1 MAVKTT
7 KIQCNQDVDLR
18 GKADIE
24 GKVTCGNDVEV
35 DGKLTINSAKD
46 LKTKDGSSFGVG
58 GGDVSL
64 NKVNEFV
71 KGDTIISLIDT
82 VSNPWGYGYY
92 TGIMSKIKG
101 KTYQTSPFIF
111 IGLEGTGTDLKPV
124 ALVADSLSSS
134 ASKVEFHVGDY
145 GEWGMVINHN
155 GYTRYLS
162 GEIYYESYH
171 LSFPTK
177 SGTLALKTDI
187 PDMST
192 KQSILYRHTVRI
204 GNNTRKA
211 SLSFMTESEK
221 NTKVDSIQD
230 LIAVFGNTT
239 VGVSGYAYYEAYGYI
254 LLALTVGTDIN
265 TTKVDF
271 IDTAAGESVQ
281 LSFTD
286 IFGTDGFSIT
296 DNVTTM

>member
-18 GKADIE
+18 GKVDVE

-46 LKTKDGSSFGVG
+46 LKTKDGSSIGG

-71 KGDTIISLIDT
+71 NGNTIISLIDT
-82 VSNPWGYGYY
+82 VSNPWGRGYY
-92 TGIMSKIKG
+92 TGVMSKIKG

-162 GEIYYESYH
+162 GEIHYESYH

-187 PDMST
+187 PDVST
-192 KQSILYRHTVRI
+192 KQSILYHHTITLHAKTIPVYFTFSIDNTSQSEITKETLFNVLNGRI
-204 GNNTRKA
+204 VVGTGIVQNILIDKISFRNNA
-211 SLSFMTESEK
+211 SKTNVHQFAHLG
-221 NTKVDSIQD
+221 
-230 LIAVFGNTT
+230 L
-239 VGVSGYAYYEAYGYI
+239 SGY
-254 LLALTVGTDIN
+254 
-265 TTKVDF
+265 
-271 IDTAAGESVQ
+271 IDDEYTFE
-281 LSFTD
+281 D
-286 IFGTDGFSIT
+286 IFGTDYT
-296 DNVTTM
+296 VEDVTYPN

>member
-46 LKTKDGSSFGVG
+46 LKTKDGSSFGG

-71 KGDTIISLIDT
+71 NGNTMISLIDT
-82 VSNPWGYGYY
+82 VSNPWGGGYY

-111 IGLEGTGTDLKPV
+111 IGLEGTGTNLKPV

-145 GEWGMVINHN
+145 GEWGMIINHN

-187 PDMST
+187 PDVST
-192 KQSILYRHTVRI
+192 KQSTLYRHTVSI
-204 GNNTRKA
+204 GNNNRKA
-211 SLSFMTESEK
+211 KLSFMTESEK

-239 VGVSGYAYYEAYGYI
+239 VGVSGYAHYDTCGYI
-254 LLALTVGTDIN
+254 LLTLKVGTDIT
-265 TTKVDF
+265 TTKVGF
-271 IDTAAGESVQ
+271 IETAGGEAVQ
-281 LSFTD
+281 LSFSD
-286 IFGTDGFSIT
+286 IFGTDGFIIT
-296 DNVTTM
+296 DIVTAM

>member
-7 KIQCNQDVDLR
+7 KIQYNQDVDFR

-24 GKVTCGNDVEV
+24 GKLTCGSDVEV
-35 DGKLTINSAKD
+35 DGKLQINSAKD
-46 LKTKDGSSFGVG
+46 LVTKDGTSIGG

-64 NKVNEFV
+64 DKVNEFV
-71 KGDTIISLIDT
+71 NGNTVISLIDT
-82 VSNPWGYGYY
+82 VSNPWGGGYY

-111 IGLEGTGTDLKPV
+111 IGLEGTGTNLKPV
-124 ALVADSLSSS
+124 ALVADSLSAS

-162 GEIYYESYH
+162 GEIYYQSYH

-187 PDMST
+187 PDVST
-192 KQSILYRHTVRI
+192 KQATLYRHTI
-204 GNNTRKA
+204 DIDAGGLGLHTYITA
-211 SLSFMTESEK
+211 LSEK
-221 NTKVDSIQD
+221 NTVIDSVQD
-230 LIAVFGNTT
+230 LVAVFGNTKLMAT
-239 VGVSGYAYYEAYGYI
+239 GM
-254 LLALTVGTDIN
+254 
-265 TTKVDF
+265 
-271 IDTAAGESVQ
+271 
-281 LSFTD
+281 
-286 IFGTDGFSIT
+286 FGTDSETTAMLEVGTTMLDTYVHSGHGSKLSLSDWANYGPEQSRLVIT
-296 DNVTTM
+296 DSVTAM